1 MGIITLPAK
10 WRNMAETSVL
20 TESMAE
26 SRVNKVVR
34 GAIEN
39 VQQGNQEY
47 WEIRQTIQDRLKWH
61 GGGVY
66 KAHVQRMEQVTNA
79 LYGGKDAKFWD
90 KVKRTGINFEA
101 KVEGRMLQ
109 VASASADFVWNFLR
123 WFPLGIP
130 GKILPIPKDIF
141 KRMALGV
148 STARVTSLGAGLM
161 VAKGWERGVENVRN
175 TASAVITAREVG
187 KTMLKR
193 RVDHFVDQI
202 KNPNPMKSFESKPNK
217 PFKVR

>member
-61 GGGVY
+61 GV
-66 KAHVQRMEQVTNA
+66 ECI
-79 LYGGKDAKFWD
+79 
-90 KVKRTGINFEA
+90 KRTCNA
-101 KVEGRMLQ
+101 
-109 VASASADFVWNFLR
+109 WNR
-123 WFPLGIP
+123 
-130 GKILPIPKDIF
+130 
-141 KRMALGV
+141 
-148 STARVTSLGAGLM
+148 
-161 VAKGWERGVENVRN
+161 
-175 TASAVITAREVG
+175 
-187 KTMLKR
+187 
-193 RVDHFVDQI
+193 
-202 KNPNPMKSFESKPNK
+202 
-217 PFKVR
+217 